1 MEQGEDT
8 FDALFN
14 TIKVNSWA
22 GSSGQSQHANER
34 GEIVAK
40 LIGKAFETALLRDRS
55 VMINYLLGSA
65 GVLSLATIANDVF
78 LAHRL
83 DGAMLADLP
92 LRRTRRHHAD

>member
-1 MEQGEDT
+1 MHSLT
-8 FDALFN
+8 

-40 LIGKAFETALLRDRS
+40 LIGKAFETALPRDRS
-55 VMINYLLGSA
+55 VMINHLLGSV

-83 DGAMLADLP
+83 AGAMLADLP